1 MYKNVLACFGLGC
14 LMLASAASSQL
25 VKSAP
30 SGDNQRSSV
39 SQWIGPVEIDIAYS
53 SPNVHAPDGTDRHGK
68 VWGELVPWGMANL
81 GFGTCGEQC
90 PWRGGAN
97 ENTVFR
103 VSHDVQVE
111 GKALPAGSY
120 GLHFLPG
127 KDEWTVIFSK
137 NFTSWGSF
145 SYDAKEDALR
155 VIVKPATSPY
165 REWLTYDFIDRE
177 TDHATVELAWED
189 LAVPFKVSV
198 PGLDELYVQRI
209 REQLRTEPGFSWL
222 GWQEASQF
230 VVQKKIHPE
239 EAVAWAQN
247 AVSLAGI
254 GQENFATLSTL
265 AQAQAFAGK
274 PADSA
279 ATMHKA
285 LAHPTATIFD
295 LHQYGR
301 QLLRNGDKAGA
312 LEVFELNAR
321 RFPNQWP
328 VNVGLAR
335 GYAAA
340 GRTKEALKAA
350 KAALVQAPDDV
361 NRNSLKGIVEK
372 LEKGD
377 NSING

>member
-1 MYKNVLACFGLGC
+1 MSKGVLAALGLGS
-14 LMLASAASSQL
+14 LLVASATSAQL
-25 VKSAP
+25 IHAAP

-39 SQWIGPVEIDIAYS
+39 SQWIGPVEIDITYH
-53 SPNVHAPDGTDRHGK
+53 SPNVHAPDGSDRHGK
-68 VWGELVPWGMANL
+68 IWGGLVPFGMSNL
-81 GFGTCGEQC
+81 GFGTCGDQC

-103 VSHDVQVE
+103 VSHDVEVE
-111 GKALPAGSY
+111 GKALAAGSY
-120 GLHFLPG
+120 GLHFIPG
-127 KDEWTVIFSK
+127 KEEWTVVFSK
-137 NFTSWGSF
+137 NSTSWGSF

-155 VIVKPATSPY
+155 VVVKSVPSAY
-165 REWLTYDFIDRE
+165 REWLSYDFIDRE
-177 TDHATVELAWED
+177 TDHATFALAWED
-189 LAVPFKVSV
+189 LAVPVRISV
-198 PGLDELYVQRI
+198 PGLDELYVQGI
-209 REQLRTEPGFSWL
+209 RDQLRTEPGFSWL
-222 GWQEASQF
+222 GWQEASQYL
-230 VVQKKIHPE
+230 VQKKLHPD

-247 AVSLAGI
+247 AVALPGI

-274 PADSA
+274 ATDAA
-279 ATMHKA
+279 ATMDKA

-301 QLLRNGDKAGA
+301 QLLRNGDKVGA
-312 LEVFELNAR
+312 LKVFELNAK

-340 GRTKEALKAA
+340 GRTKEALKSA
-350 KAALVQAPDDV
+350 KAALAQAPDDV
-361 NRNSLKGIVEK
+361 NRKSLQGIVEK

-377 NSING
+377 NSIN

>member
-1 MYKNVLACFGLGC
+1 MSKRLLAALGLGS
-14 LMLASAASSQL
+14 LLVASTAPAQL
-25 VKSAP
+25 IQGSP
-30 SGDNQRSSV
+30 SGDNQKSSV
-39 SQWIGPVEIDIAYS
+39 SQAIGPVEIAITYS
-53 SPNVHAPDGTDRHGK
+53 SPNVHAPDGTDRRGK
-68 VWGELVPWGMANL
+68 IWGGLVPWGMSSF
-81 GFGTCGEQC
+81 GFGSCGEQC

-103 VSHDVQVE
+103 VSHDVEIE
-111 GKALPAGSY
+111 GKALAAGSY
-120 GLHFLPG
+120 GLHFMPG

-155 VIVKPATSPY
+155 VVVKPVENAY
-165 REWLTYDFIDRE
+165 HEWLSYDFIDRE
-177 TDHATVELAWED
+177 TDHATVALAWED
-189 LAVPFKVSV
+189 LAVPFRISV
-198 PGLDELYVQRI
+198 PGLDELYVAGI
-209 REQLRTEPGFSWL
+209 RNQLRTEPGFNWL
-222 GWQEASQF
+222 GWQEAAQF
-230 VVQKKIHPE
+230 LVQKKLHPE
-239 EAVAWAQN
+239 EALVWAQN

-254 GQENFATLSTL
+254 GQENFNTLSTL

-274 PADSA
+274 TADA
-279 ATMHKA
+279 AASMDRA
-285 LAHPTATIFD
+285 LAHPTATVFD

-301 QLLRNGDKAGA
+301 QLLRNGDQPGA
-312 LEVFELNAR
+312 LKVFELNAK

-350 KAALVQAPDDV
+350 KAALAQAPDDM
-361 NRNSLKGIVEK
+361 NRTSLKGIVAK

-377 NSING
+377 AAIN